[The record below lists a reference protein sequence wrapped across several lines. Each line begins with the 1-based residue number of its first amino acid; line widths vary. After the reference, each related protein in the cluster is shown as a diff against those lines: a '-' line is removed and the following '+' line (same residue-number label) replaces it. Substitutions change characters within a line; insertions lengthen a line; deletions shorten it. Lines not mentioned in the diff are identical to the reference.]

1 MSRLNRIQHFFYRD
15 ETNISII
22 CLISLSSI
30 CAVGIGIFMF
40 LTGIPIYYEHGEIF
54 KSLILSAV
62 LLIFS
67 IFFIILGITGL
78 KTLFE
83 LKNQK

>member
-1 MSRLNRIQHFFYRD
+1 MSKLNRIQHFFYRD
-15 ETNISII
+15 ETNIFII
-22 CLISLSSI
+22 CLISLSSL

-40 LTGIPIYYEHGEIF
+40 LKGIPIYYEHGEIF
-54 KSLILSAV
+54 KSLILCAV
-62 LLIFS
+62 LLILF

-78 KTLFE
+78 KRLFE